1 MSETN
6 LDTIRFG
13 IRDLVMI
20 ISFVIATVTQIL
32 TTGAQV
38 REVSQRLEQTQREQ
52 DRMYGSF
59 RELNDLRFRTL
70 ELRIEKL
77 EQQLATTKNK

>member
-77 EQQLATTKNK
+77 EQQLATTKK